1 MSKLLLVHVLDD
13 DVAVRDSLDS
23 FLRSAGYNV
32 RTHDCAKSFFDI
44 FCPETTGCVLVD
56 MRMPDATGAEVQDRI
71 ARTEATIPVII
82 ITGHADIRMAVSAM
96 KRGAV
101 EFLEKPVEPQVLL
114 DQVGKAMR
122 RREYELCEREKAEEV
137 QAKFG
142 ILTPRERDVLKHLLV
157 GRPNKIIARELG
169 LSPRTVEIHRARVM
183 EKTGAGSLP
192 RLVRMALAAGMDP
205 DAVLSKQVTTS

>member
-1 MSKLLLVHVLDD
+1 MMSKSLLVHILDD
-13 DVAVRDSLDS
+13 DSAVRDSLGEL
-23 FLRSAGYNV
+23 LRSVGYNV
-32 RTHDCAKSFFDI
+32 RSHACATEFFDDYKA
-44 FCPETTGCVLVD
+44 ENAGCVLVD
-56 MRMPDATGAEVQDRI
+56 LQMPGTTGLEVQERI
-71 ARTEATIPVII
+71 SRGGDTVPVII
-82 ITGHADIRMAVSAM
+82 ITGHGNIRAAVGAM

-101 EFLEKPVEPQVLL
+101 EFLEKPVDPQILL
-114 DQVGKAMR
+114 NHVDKAVK
-122 RREYELCEREKAEEV
+122 RREYQLDEQEKIEEA

-142 ILTPRERDVLKHLLV
+142 VLTPREKDVLKHLLV

-205 DAVLSKQVTTS
+205 EASLVDRA

>member
-1 MSKLLLVHVLDD
+1 MNKALLVHVVDD
-13 DVAVRDSLDS
+13 DNAVRDSLGTL
-23 FLRSAGYNV
+23 LRSVGYNV
-32 RTHDCAKSFFDI
+32 RTHECARSFFDAFI
-44 FCPETTGCVLVD
+44 PDQTGCVLVD

-71 ARTEATIPVII
+71 ARIGDTIPVII
-82 ITGHADIRMAVSAM
+82 ITGHANIRMAVSAM

-101 EFLEKPVEPQVLL
+101 EFLEKPVEPSVLL
-114 DQVGKAMR
+114 DHVDKAMK
-122 RREYELCEREKAEEV
+122 RREYELGEREKVQDV

-142 ILTPRERDVLKHLLV
+142 VLTPRERDVLRHLLV

-205 DAVLSKQVTTS
+205 DVALAK